1 MKTTSEPDVRAAD
14 YEKNNGAS
22 PPPPLPPPPLKP
34 AVSSAS
40 TLPGSHRGPNDS
52 NTTNNPDNTQDRP
65 PVLKGQGAPSSPPA
79 TPPTATTEGQP
90 PIPSG
95 SAEGGKRL
103 IMTES
108 ARLQQQMAKES
119 NKGKQPT
126 GLVAG
131 SGKKL
136 IVTESARLQQQMAKE
151 GSSSGKQPSGGRAV
165 AEGGKKLIVA
175 ESARLQQQMTREES
189 SSGKSPTG
197 VVAES
202 GKKLIMTES
211 ARLQQQMAKEG
222 SSSGKQPSG
231 GRAVA
236 EGGKKLIV
244 AESARLQ
251 QQMTKEESSSA
262 KGGKKLIIAESVRLQ
277 QQMAEEESSSG
288 QQPSGGGV
296 AMGVKKLIMSESM
309 RLQQQVAKEEGGKQP
324 IGDVAGGKARI
335 MTESARLHETVAH
348 GSNFGKQGVVSEG
361 KARITAE
368 SARLHQT
375 VAQASGSVKQSSGGV
390 VSEGKARIT
399 AESARLHQ
407 TLTRG
412 GSDSG
417 KCMSGGVA
425 SEGKTRIMTESARLQ
440 QTVTQGSGRGNNEE
454 IGGGRHAAPE
464 GKQRIMAESA
474 RANEHTAGASAR
486 QCPTTSSQDRGGEY
500 VAEGKARL
508 MSECAIADQHNAEGE
523 SAKKQEAYTANDR
536 IEEEESM
543 FRHEMQSPTS
553 EAVDQDPGDSTK
565 PKEPGAFAVEGPAP
579 IYLPAEEALLWE
591 ESQYE
596 QRDLEEPGLIGEES
610 PQLDDVAIVPG
621 PTLSVDTSK
630 EDLLDRES
638 SDLVFDALVSE
649 VKKKPMDDTEIVS
662 KIGRTGCLVVATV
675 IIVLIVV
682 GVVVAVVVATGNGS
696 DSDNAVST
704 TPTAAPTDVPIAVAP
719 TTVGRFDECF
729 DSTAALANALRSR
742 RAPYEFVDIALCA
755 RQNFEVD
762 DPIDFNTP
770 YLGSKPP
777 LSAQSNI
784 RVKCG
789 NSGLL
794 TDQCVVR
801 AGEALALNTWSFSRD
816 DEAKNVT
823 YEGITFENGATALII
838 LFSGGDITFKNCVF
852 RDFSQ
857 KTPIKIDFPGWN
869 DEPTIRQIVT
879 FESCIFENLQYGPT
893 DIPDGEAYP
902 GLSALIVATN
912 SKNTVTVR
920 DSVFR
925 NNDVEAGFSG
935 SAIASLG
942 AQVVVEQ
949 SCFQANSAGLSQ
961 SPVHLINEF
970 VVDPLLMNNNYVEG
984 VWECDLL
991 SIRGEDGGNATCVNQ
1006 TSTAESCQSSLKDFI
1021 VFW

>member
-1 MKTTSEPDVRAAD
+1 
-14 YEKNNGAS
+14 
-22 PPPPLPPPPLKP
+22 
-34 AVSSAS
+34 
-40 TLPGSHRGPNDS
+40 
-52 NTTNNPDNTQDRP
+52 
-65 PVLKGQGAPSSPPA
+65 
-79 TPPTATTEGQP
+79 
-90 PIPSG
+90 
-95 SAEGGKRL
+95 
-103 IMTES
+103 
-108 ARLQQQMAKES
+108 
-119 NKGKQPT
+119 
-126 GLVAG
+126 
-131 SGKKL
+131 
-136 IVTESARLQQQMAKE
+136 
-151 GSSSGKQPSGGRAV
+151 
-165 AEGGKKLIVA
+165 
-175 ESARLQQQMTREES
+175 
-189 SSGKSPTG
+189 
-197 VVAES
+197 
-202 GKKLIMTES
+202 
-211 ARLQQQMAKEG
+211 
-222 SSSGKQPSG
+222 
-231 GRAVA
+231 
-236 EGGKKLIV
+236 
-244 AESARLQ
+244 
-251 QQMTKEESSSA
+251 
-262 KGGKKLIIAESVRLQ
+262 
-277 QQMAEEESSSG
+277 
-288 QQPSGGGV
+288 
-296 AMGVKKLIMSESM
+296 
-309 RLQQQVAKEEGGKQP
+309 
-324 IGDVAGGKARI
+324 
-335 MTESARLHETVAH
+335 
-348 GSNFGKQGVVSEG
+348 
-361 KARITAE
+361 
-368 SARLHQT
+368 
-375 VAQASGSVKQSSGGV
+375 
-390 VSEGKARIT
+390 
-399 AESARLHQ
+399 
-407 TLTRG
+407 
-412 GSDSG
+412 
-417 KCMSGGVA
+417 
-425 SEGKTRIMTESARLQ
+425 
-440 QTVTQGSGRGNNEE
+440 
-454 IGGGRHAAPE
+454 
-464 GKQRIMAESA
+464 
-474 RANEHTAGASAR
+474 
-486 QCPTTSSQDRGGEY
+486 
-500 VAEGKARL
+500 
-508 MSECAIADQHNAEGE
+508 
-523 SAKKQEAYTANDR
+523 
-536 IEEEESM
+536 M

-696 DSDNAVST
+696 DSDDAVST

-852 RDFSQ
+852 RVSTQ
-857 KTPIKIDFPGWN
+857 GKGNHARIRLKITTLTRHTPPICRYRIFLKRRPLKS
-869 DEPTIRQIVT
+869 T
-879 FESCIFENLQYGPT
+879 FQYGPT

-920 DSVFR
+920 DFISSHQFSSRRADSVFR